1 MATSAPPT
9 PVQPQD
15 TVPRIFDRDATI
27 VLLGARGT
35 GKSTLGVF
43 ASTALQRRL
52 IETDHSFQEI
62 TGQSPLAYRK
72 QNGTAEYHKRY
83 LEVLKTLFDKHANSC
98 IIVCGASSLDHNC
111 QLLIQQF
118 AYDHPVIHVLRC
130 AENVQQYLG
139 ISEPEKVSKLLAIS
153 DAIFRG
159 CSNYEYFNY
168 AEQSAIPKDAV
179 SQSKTNSR
187 TPYLAL
193 KNAERHFLKF
203 LARATQARDI
213 PPLEDAFPL
222 SQVNTEDRTFTYAV
236 CIPLSAATNPLV
248 DIEAIEEGADA
259 VELVV
264 ESKSQSSYKTKLL
277 WSKLIFL

>member
-1 MATSAPPT
+1 M
-9 PVQPQD
+9 
-15 TVPRIFDRDATI
+15 
-27 VLLGARGT
+27 LLGARGT

-52 IETDHSFQEI
+52 IETDHSFQDI
-62 TGQSPLAYRK
+62 TGQSPAAYRK
-72 QNGTAEYHKRY
+72 LNGTAEYHKRY
-83 LEVLKTLFDKHANSC
+83 LGVLKTLFDRHANGC
-98 IIVCGASSLDHNC
+98 IIVCGAGSLDHNC

-118 AYDHPVIHVLRC
+118 SYDHPVIHVLRC
-130 AENVQQYLG
+130 AESVQQYLG
-139 ISEPEKVSKLLAIS
+139 ISEPEKALKLLAIS

-168 AEQSAIPKDAV
+168 AEQSAIPKDST
-179 SQSKTNSR
+179 SQSKSNSR

-222 SQVNTEDRTFTYAV
+222 SQVNTEDRIFTYAV
-236 CIPLSAATNPLV
+236 CIPLSAATDSSV
-248 DIEAIEEGADA
+248 DIEAVEEGADA

-264 ESKSQSSYKTKLL
+264 EVDSVGS
-277 WSKLIFL
+277 